1 MVQGIGWKLIS
12 IMALAAALIGIPVP
26 GWPTVP
32 FLLVAAWAGH
42 RGWPELEQRLLAH
55 PRAGPAIRDWR
66 QRRAVPRRAKRSAAL
81 LMALSVLIVWLT
93 LRNPLF
99 TVLLAALLTAVALW
113 LWSRP
118 DA

>member
-1 MVQGIGWKLIS
+1 MILRIGWKLIS
-12 IMALAAALIGIPVP
+12 IMALAAALVGVVLP

-32 FLLVAAWAGH
+32 FLLLAAWGAN
-42 RGWPELEQRLLAH
+42 RGWPELEERLLAH

-66 QRRAVPRRAKRSAAL
+66 ERRAVPRRGKRAAAV
-81 LMALSVLIVWLT
+81 LMALSVLVFWLSV
-93 LRNPLF
+93 RDPIF
-99 TVLLAALLTAVALW
+99 TALLAAFLTAVALW

>member
-1 MVQGIGWKLIS
+1 MIPRMGWKLIS
-12 IMALAAALIGIPVP
+12 IMSLAAALVGVVLP

-32 FLLVAAWAGH
+32 FLLVAAWASSH
-42 RGWPELEQRLLAH
+42 GWPELEQRLLAH

-66 QRRAVPRRAKRSAAL
+66 ERRAVPRRGKCGAAL
-81 LMALSVLIVWLT
+81 LMALSVVVFWATVRDPVLT
-93 LRNPLF
+93 L
-99 TVLLAALLTAVALW
+99 LLAVFLTAVALW

>member
-1 MVQGIGWKLIS
+1 MIKRIGWKLIS
-12 IMALAAALIGIPVP
+12 IMSLGAALVGTILP

-32 FLLVAAWAGH
+32 FLLVAAWGGS

-66 QRRAVPRRAKRSAAL
+66 ERRAVPRKGKVAAVG
-81 LMALSVLIVWLT
+81 LMGVSMMIFWFSLRDPVLT
-93 LRNPLF
+93 A
-99 TVLLAALLTAVALW
+99 LLAAFLTVMALW

>member
-1 MVQGIGWKLIS
+1 MIQGIGWKLIS
-12 IMALAAALIGIPVP
+12 ITALAAALVGILLP

-32 FLLVAAWAGH
+32 FLLVAAWGGN

-66 QRRAVPRRAKRSAAL
+66 DRRAVPRRGKRAAAM
-81 LMALSVLIVWLT
+81 LMTLSVLVAWLT